1 MSDLGLIS
9 PNSTLRKQIEDAIN
23 PTVKLTKKQR
33 PKILIIEDD
42 KSSPVIKKTR
52 KVKEKSPS
60 PSFKNEN
67 SPKTRKKTYKKKE
80 LNKNEEKMLE
90 GISKIEE
97 IEKEPEIILKP
108 KVSKKTSLKI
118 PRQKNI
124 IMAEPNPAGKK
135 YNEEFIDILD
145 KLSNI
150 MLKQGEVFRARA
162 YQKAQETIM
171 AYPDDITSPAQ
182 LKGLPGIGDTIMDK
196 LNEYVQTGTLRIL
209 EREKVN
215 PVNIFADVYGIGPK
229 KAKELVDKG
238 ITTIDQLRANQNEL
252 LNDIQKIGLKYY
264 EQLLERIPR
273 SEIQMYE
280 QIFTSIFSNI
290 ASKSDPN
297 AKFEIVGSY
306 RRGAQNSGDID
317 VIITGNSGV
326 VYKNFI
332 DELIK
337 QGIITHVLSRGLSKT
352 LVIAKLPGNH
362 VARRVDFLYSP
373 PEEFAF
379 AILYFTGSK
388 AFNTVMRQKA
398 LEQGYTLNE
407 HGLSIIENKVK
418 GQKVDQL
425 FKDEKDIF
433 DFLKLAYKTPIERRD
448 GRAVMDAGEKN
459 DPTQMKATVADI
471 PTKIETPQVS
481 PTQMKAPIVAETKKN
496 VTRKKKNIVLVE
508 EDSPL
513 QREQMAIDVRANI
526 DKFKNE
532 GISVLERLNEKM
544 LTNMI
549 QYLNKMYYNSQ
560 PILTDNQYDIIK
572 EYTDKKFPSNIT
584 KNEIGAVVEKN
595 KVKLPYEMASMDKIK
610 PDTGALQEWTQKYK
624 GPYVLSCKLDG
635 VSGLYTTEG
644 GQRKLYTRG
653 DGSVGQD
660 VSHLIAHLRLPK
672 AKGIAIRGEFV
683 IPKAVFEEKYKDKFA
698 NPRNMVAGI
707 INHKT
712 INEAIKD
719 VHFVAYETIIPAG
732 LKPSDQMNFLGIQN
746 VERVLYKIEPTLSNE
761 MLSDLLID
769 WRKNYI
775 YEIDGVIVTNDAVYP
790 RTSGN
795 PDHAF
800 AFKMV
805 LSDQIAEAKVV
816 DVIWTPSK
824 DGLLK
829 PRVQIEP
836 IQLGGVKIEYAT
848 GFNGAFIL
856 NNNIGIGATIEL
868 IRSGD
873 VIPYIRAVTVPAPEP
888 KMPSVPYVWNKTHID
903 IMLENAGEDSTV
915 KEKNI
920 TGFFKGIEV
929 EGLASGNVV
938 KIINAG
944 YDTVGKIIRMTEQ
957 DFLKVDGFKQKMATK
972 LYTGIKEQI
981 EKASLVTIMSASN
994 MFGHG
999 FSETRLEPIIQ
1010 TYPNILTSNESNET
1024 KIRKLTE
1031 IKGMAV
1037 KTATAFV
1044 EKIPDFI
1051 AFLKDTGLE
1060 SKLNSK
1066 PTVASVAPVVIN
1078 HPFNGKTIVVT
1089 GLTEKVIEDRV
1100 KAIGAKFGSSVSK
1113 NTDILVAKSVTESSG
1128 KLDKAR
1134 ELNKTLAKP
1143 ILIISLDEFIART
1156 NNVENNS
1163 DFTPVLKNTG
1173 LEEKLISKPTVS
1185 TIVSDSTTHPF
1196 NGKTIVVTGLT
1207 EKVIEDRVKAIGAK
1221 FGSSVSK
1228 NTDILVARSVT
1239 ESSGKL
1245 DKARELNKTLAK
1257 PILIISL
1264 DDFIAQTS
1272 M

>member
-1 MSDLGLIS
+1 MSDLVLIS
-9 PNSTLRKQIEDAIN
+9 PNSTLRKQIEEDIKSK
-23 PTVKLTKKQR
+23 VKLTKKQR
-33 PKILIIEDD
+33 PKILIVEENNSI
-42 KSSPVIKKTR
+42 PVK
-52 KVKEKSPS
+52 
-60 PSFKNEN
+60 
-67 SPKTRKKTYKKKE
+67 KTRKKTYKKKE

-97 IEKEPEIILKP
+97 FEKEPEIILKP

-118 PRQKNI
+118 PQQKQI
-124 IMAEPNPAGKK
+124 TMTEPNPTGKK

-171 AYPDDITSPAQ
+171 AYPQDITSPTQ

-215 PVNIFADVYGIGPK
+215 PVNILADVYGIGPK

-238 ITTIDQLRANQNEL
+238 ITNIEQLRANQDEL

-273 SEIQMYE
+273 SEIQIYE
-280 QIFTSIFSNI
+280 QIFTTTFSNI

-317 VIITGNSGV
+317 VIITGNTGV
-326 VYKNFI
+326 IYKNFI
-332 DELIK
+332 DDLIK

-407 HGLSIIENKVK
+407 HGISIMENKVK
-418 GQKVDQL
+418 GKKVDQL

-448 GRAVMDAGEKN
+448 GRAVMAAGEK
-459 DPTQMKATVADI
+459 DDPTSMKETVADTHAKIETQQVPPTQMK
-471 PTKIETPQVS
+471 VS
-481 PTQMKAPIVAETKKN
+481 IVAETKKN

-644 GQRKLYTRG
+644 GQPKLYTRG

-660 VSHLIAHLRLPK
+660 VSHLISHLRLPK

-683 IPKAVFEEKYKDKFA
+683 IPKAIFEEKYKDKFA

-888 KMPSVPYVWNKTHID
+888 KMPSVPYIWNKTHID

-929 EGLASGNVV
+929 EGLASGNVI

-1010 TYPNILTSNESNET
+1010 TYPDILTSLESNQE
-1024 KIRKLTE
+1024 KIKKLTE

-1051 AFLKDTGLE
+1051 TFLKDTGLE

-1066 PTVASVAPVVIN
+1066 PTVASAVPVVIN
-1078 HPFNGKTIVVT
+1078 HPFSGKTIVVT
-1089 GLTEKVIEDRV
+1089 GLTEK
-1100 KAIGAKFGSSVSK
+1100 
-1113 NTDILVAKSVTESSG
+1113 L
-1128 KLDKAR
+1128 
-1134 ELNKTLAKP
+1134 
-1143 ILIISLDEFIART
+1143 
-1156 NNVENNS
+1156 
-1163 DFTPVLKNTG
+1163 
-1173 LEEKLISKPTVS
+1173 
-1185 TIVSDSTTHPF
+1185 
-1196 NGKTIVVTGLT
+1196 
-1207 EKVIEDRVKAIGAK
+1207 IEDRVKAIGAK

-1228 NTDILVARSVT
+1228 NTDILVARSIT

-1257 PILIISL
+1257 HILIISL
-1264 DDFIAQTS
+1264 DDFIARTN
-1272 M
+1272 